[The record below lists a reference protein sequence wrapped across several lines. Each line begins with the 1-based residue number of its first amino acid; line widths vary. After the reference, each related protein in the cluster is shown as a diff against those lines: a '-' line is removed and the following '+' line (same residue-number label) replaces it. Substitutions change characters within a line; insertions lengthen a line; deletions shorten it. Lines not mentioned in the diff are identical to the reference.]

1 MHWITDALCAEVGPT
16 LFYAEPNDN
25 MMTVAAKQVCNV
37 CPVIDTCAEHGIKH
51 EVHGVW
57 GGLSPN
63 ERRLIRRERGIDVQT
78 LVLPMQGVL

>member
-1 MHWITDALCAEVGPT
+1 MHWITNALCAEVGPT

-25 MMTVAAKQVCNV
+25 MMTTAAKQVCNV

-57 GGLSPN
+57 GLGWRPSLLN
-63 ERRLIRRERGIDVQT
+63 RHLRT
-78 LVLPMQGVL
+78 A